1 MSIRGP
7 GGGGRNKHLLNHQ
20 YFLHSECNARWAEII
35 NYLTGLFLFEYAR

>member
-20 YFLHSECNARWAEII
+20 YFLHSECNTRWAD
-35 NYLTGLFLFEYAR
+35 NKLFDRFVFVRIC